1 MKHRR
6 KAANRFVIQFL
17 KTNASSSSA
26 ATDDLVEKWKAE
38 ENQRQFRTACLPKTG
53 LSAADKEKYY
63 SCYILYGF
71 DNRDRLRQAHPTLT
85 MVEITCLLA
94 KYWRIHKEANDATY
108 RHYKALFEQMAFAR
122 KHKPGLIERY
132 PEKTAE
138 DIDRLVLKMY
148 AKWHATSC

>member
-1 MKHRR
+1 MKQRR
-6 KAANRFVIQFL
+6 KAANRFVIEFL
-17 KTNASSSSA
+17 KRNAAS
-26 ATDDLVEKWKAE
+26 TTTTPDLVEKWKAE
-38 ENQRQFRTACLPKTG
+38 DNQRQFRTTCLPKNN
-53 LSAADKEKYY
+53 LDKEKYY

-94 KYWRIHKEANDATY
+94 RYWQIHKKANDATY

-132 PEKTAE
+132 PDKTEE
-138 DIDRLVLKMY
+138 DIDHLLIKMY
-148 AKWHATSC
+148 AKWHATSS